1 MDWTLL
7 LAECLGPRFAF
18 KGPALIDLYFENL
31 HTSYAE
37 VSKFI
42 LVTDSIG
49 LNIPQ
54 SKIRQSIISTFLTIM
69 SDEVPYSDDATRI
82 LSHSQHS
89 GGQNSLTLG
98 LY

>member
-18 KGPALIDLYFENL
+18 KAPALMDLYFENL

-37 VSKFI
+37 VSKYI
-42 LVTDSIG
+42 LVTGSIG
-49 LNIPQ
+49 LNTPRP
-54 SKIRQSIISTFLTIM
+54 KIRQSIISTFLTIM
-69 SDEVPYSDDATRI
+69 SDEVLCSGDAARI